1 MNLSMKRKQTHR
13 QKEQTCDCHG
23 GGELGDWWSGRLRLA
38 DVSIIYMEEINN
50 KVLLYGTDKYIQCP
64 KINQNGKEYLKKNIY
79 RSSC

>member
-38 DVSIIYMEEINN
+38 DVSYCIH
-50 KVLLYGTDKYIQCP
+50 GADKQGP
-64 KINQNGKEYLKKNIY
+64 TL
-79 RSSC
+79 